1 MSGASEANYFMD
13 YGVDHYQYEW
23 EKEIGLPW
31 EKPELYLKL
40 SPFFDIEKVK
50 TPTLVMCGESDQNVP
65 LINSEQIFQALKRL
79 GIDTMLVV
87 YPGEPHGISTPSY
100 QKDRFQRYM
109 AWFDHYL
116 KGAPSNVP
124 AK

>member
-1 MSGASEANYFMD
+1 
-13 YGVDHYQYEW
+13 
-23 EKEIGLPW
+23 
-31 EKPELYLKL
+31 
-40 SPFFDIEKVK
+40 
-50 TPTLVMCGESDQNVP
+50 VMCGESDQNVP

-87 YPGEPHGISTPSY
+87 YPGEPHGIYTPSY
-100 QKDRFQRYM
+100 QKDRFQRYI

-116 KGAPSNVP
+116 KGTPSNVP